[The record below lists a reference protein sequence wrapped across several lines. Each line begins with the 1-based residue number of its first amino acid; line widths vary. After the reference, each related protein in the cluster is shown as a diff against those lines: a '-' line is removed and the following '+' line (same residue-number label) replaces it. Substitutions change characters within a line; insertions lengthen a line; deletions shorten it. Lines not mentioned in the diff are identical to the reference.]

1 MIRSDKIAIKDIVV
15 FLGHEIIQIYGNYK
29 DCWID
34 NVASLDKVNKH
45 TLDWINVIRTDKQAI
60 ADNSSAQCILVD
72 KEVVYSE
79 ILQKKQKVL
88 IVVDNP
94 RKTFAKIANYFFVHQ
109 KRGDIHPSA
118 IIDKMA
124 IIDKSASIEAGCV
137 IGKATIG
144 KNSIIRANAVIGDGT
159 IIGEDCLIQSGSVIG
174 TDGLGCQREANGSL
188 VKFPHLGGVI
198 IGNMVEIGSNCQI
211 ARGALSDTVISDG
224 CKINGLCFIAHN
236 CFLGRNVWIT
246 GSSMLAGST
255 HVEENVTIYS
265 KVIIR
270 EQCHIEKNA
279 VIGMGAVIT
288 QKRIPAG
295 EIWVG
300 NPAKKHRDNE

>member
-79 ILQKKQKVL
+79 ILQKQKVL

-94 RKTFAKIANYFFVHQ
+94 AKPSQNSKLFFCSSK

-144 KNSIIRANAVIGDGT
+144 KKTA
-159 IIGEDCLIQSGSVIG
+159 
-174 TDGLGCQREANGSL
+174 
-188 VKFPHLGGVI
+188 
-198 IGNMVEIGSNCQI
+198 
-211 ARGALSDTVISDG
+211 
-224 CKINGLCFIAHN
+224 
-236 CFLGRNVWIT
+236 
-246 GSSMLAGST
+246 
-255 HVEENVTIYS
+255 
-265 KVIIR
+265 
-270 EQCHIEKNA
+270 
-279 VIGMGAVIT
+279 
-288 QKRIPAG
+288 
-295 EIWVG
+295 
-300 NPAKKHRDNE
+300 

>member
-94 RKTFAKIANYFFVHQ
+94 PQNLRKNSKLFFLFIK
-109 KRGDIHPSA
+109 KRGDYTS
-118 IIDKMA
+118 
-124 IIDKSASIEAGCV
+124 
-137 IGKATIG
+137 
-144 KNSIIRANAVIGDGT
+144 
-159 IIGEDCLIQSGSVIG
+159 
-174 TDGLGCQREANGSL
+174 
-188 VKFPHLGGVI
+188 F
-198 IGNMVEIGSNCQI
+198 GN
-211 ARGALSDTVISDG
+211 
-224 CKINGLCFIAHN
+224 H
-236 CFLGRNVWIT
+236 
-246 GSSMLAGST
+246 
-255 HVEENVTIYS
+255 
-265 KVIIR
+265 
-270 EQCHIEKNA
+270 
-279 VIGMGAVIT
+279 
-288 QKRIPAG
+288 
-295 EIWVG
+295 
-300 NPAKKHRDNE
+300 